1 MKYIILF
8 VVVLLCGY
16 IGYGLSS
23 YYTSRTK
30 FFKNLELLFE
40 KLNLEINFSQSKL
53 IQIMQ
58 NFSTQNKEVKKL
70 INNFV
75 NCLEYDLEIKVELLF
90 KDIKILNTEEKN
102 IINIFFLS
110 LGKLDVINQTK
121 QLQGQKEQ
129 LNLLYKTAEQEEKKF
144 APLYLKMGIIAG
156 LLLALLLL

>member
-1 MKYIILF
+1 MKYVILVI
-8 VVVLLCGY
+8 VVILCGY

-23 YYTSRTK
+23 YYTNRTK

-70 INNFV
+70 ISNFV
-75 NCLEYDLEIKVELLF
+75 NCLEYDLEIKTDVLF
-90 KDIKILNTEEKN
+90 KDIKILNNEEKN
-102 IINIFFLS
+102 VINIFFLS
-110 LGKLDVINQTK
+110 LGKFDVINQTK

-129 LNLLYKTAEQEEKKF
+129 LNLLYKTAEQEAKKF